1 MRSDFMKRKR
11 EWIAVWERNE
21 LLTYLAKWNWNV
33 SHAAKDLEIDRA
45 NLCRRMRN
53 LGIKRPERTE

>member
-1 MRSDFMKRKR
+1 
-11 EWIAVWERNE
+11 VWERNE